1 MMQGKVVTFYATRGY
16 GFIETGNGDKI
27 FIHRDHINSNKPF
40 KTLEAG
46 QRVTFGMTNTLGSQA
61 TDVTV
66 VPLEMSQ

>member
-1 MMQGKVVTFYATRGY
+1 MQGKVVEFYATRGY
-16 GFIETGNGDKI
+16 GFIVTDDGDKI
-27 FIHRDHINSNKPF
+27 FVHRDHIKSDKPF
-40 KTLEAG
+40 KALEAG